1 MRPSLRS
8 ALVGL
13 LLIATAGLAGPSIS
27 GCGSDLDAKAE
38 AVMAKNPAEWDDGA
52 SPVPVSSKDPIW
64 GSRSAPVT
72 IVLYSDFQCPYCQKV
87 EASLDE
93 VKQKYGP
100 EKLRI
105 VWKNNPLPIHKDAKP
120 AALAAATVFD
130 LGGAKAFWR
139 FHEKAFENQKGLTE
153 EAFASWADGAGVD
166 RAAYQAAYAEK
177 KLAAKVEDD
186 FASGKKIG
194 VRGTPASFINGVY
207 LNGAQP
213 ASEFSKVIDAELA
226 KADKLAASGV
236 AADQLYV
243 KLSQENVAKTPLV
256 KDTVDKRI
264 ADQPLTNEQTVWKV
278 PVGVSPVRGPADALV
293 TIVEFAEFE
302 CAFSLKAA
310 PVLADL
316 MKAHP
321 GKLRIVWKHRPAPF
335 HARAVPAAMLSVLAR
350 REKGDEGFW
359 AAHDALFADG
369 RSLEDDGLVAIGK
382 KIGLDEAQVKLAIAQ
397 PAGAALDDDAALA
410 DDLEAS
416 GTPHLFING
425 RRIVGAPAPK
435 VRAVVEE
442 ELKKAEDL
450 VVAGTPAAEVY
461 AKVMASAKEMPPPE
475 TKTID
480 PAPED
485 APTKGNPAA
494 KIEMHMFSDFE
505 CPFCKRSEGTLAQ
518 VEKDYGDRVKFIWR
532 DKPLSMHKTAPLAA
546 QAAREAY
553 KQKGVAGFWAF
564 HDELFK
570 IQGADFGRSGF
581 DEIAEKQGLDL
592 KAFGAAL
599 DSGAHAAAVQASS
612 DQAGGYGITGAP
624 SFVVTFAAHDGK
636 LDGYFMSGAAPYAKF
651 KRIIRAAMERVDGP
665 SRPRERDDLPPP
677 PPEPAPEPAASGSAS
692 AAASAGPAPSASAA
706 PSSRPAA
713 SAAPR

>member
-1 MRPSLRS
+1 MRPYSRS

-13 LLIATAGLAGPSIS
+13 LVLTLGGLAGPSVS
-27 GCGSDLDAKAE
+27 GCGSDVDARAE

-64 GSRSAPVT
+64 GARSAPVT
-72 IVLYSDFQCPYCQKV
+72 IVVYSDFQCPYCLKV
-87 EASLDE
+87 EASLTE
-93 VKQKYGP
+93 VKEKYGP

-105 VWKNNPLPIHKDAKP
+105 VWKNNPLPIHKEATP

-139 FHEKAFENQKGLTE
+139 FHAKAFENQKALTE
-153 EAFASWADGAGVD
+153 EGYASWAESAGVD
-166 RAAYQAAYAEK
+166 RAAFQAAFGAK
-177 KLAAKVEDD
+177 KLAQKVEDD

-213 ASEFSKVIDAELA
+213 ASEFQKVIDGELA
-226 KADKLAASGV
+226 KAEKLAASGV
-236 AADQLYV
+236 APDQLYV

-256 KDTVDKRI
+256 KDTVDKKV

-302 CAFSLKAA
+302 CNFTMKAA
-310 PVLADL
+310 PVLAEL
-316 MKAHP
+316 TKAHP
-321 GKLRIVWKHRPAPF
+321 GKIRVVWKHRAAPF
-335 HARAVPAAMLSVLAR
+335 HARAVPAAMLAVLAR

-359 AAHDALFADG
+359 AAHDLLLAPK
-369 RSLEDDGLVAIGK
+369 RSLEDDRLVAIGK
-382 KIGLDEAQVKLAIAQ
+382 ELGLDEAQVKLAIAQ
-397 PAGAALDDDAALA
+397 PAGPALEDDGVLA
-410 DDLEAS
+410 DELEAS

-425 RRIVGAPAPK
+425 RRIVGAQTTK
-435 VRAVVEE
+435 IRAVVEE
-442 ELKKAEDL
+442 ELKKAEEL
-450 VVAGTPAAEVY
+450 VAAGTPAADLY
-461 AKVMASAKEMPPPE
+461 AKVMETAKEMPPPE
-475 TKTID
+475 SKTID
-480 PAPED
+480 PAPAD

-518 VEKDYGDRVKFIWR
+518 VQKDYGDRVKFIWR

-546 QAAREAY
+546 QAAREAF
-553 KQKGVAGFWAF
+553 KQKGADGFWAF

-581 DEIAEKQGLDL
+581 DEIAEKQGLDT
-592 KAFGAAL
+592 KAFAAAL
-599 DSGAHAAAVQASS
+599 DSGAHAATVQASS

-665 SRPRERDDLPPP
+665 SRPVERDDLPRPP
-677 PPEPAPEPAASGSAS
+677 TPEPTPEPATSGSAS
-692 AAASAGPAPSASAA
+692 ASAGPAPSASAP

-713 SAAPR
+713 SASPR